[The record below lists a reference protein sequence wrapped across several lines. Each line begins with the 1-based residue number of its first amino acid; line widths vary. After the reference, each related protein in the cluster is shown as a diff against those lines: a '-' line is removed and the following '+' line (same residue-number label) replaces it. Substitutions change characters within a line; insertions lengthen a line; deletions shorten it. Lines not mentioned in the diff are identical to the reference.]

1 MSMSPIKTLKKLLE
15 TMSPKS
21 KQKKVQSM
29 RNKNKEKAHSAKRK
43 LIYSR
48 ETNKIKTD
56 KELKKVNNKLKKLK
70 I

>member
-1 MSMSPIKTLKKLLE
+1 
-15 TMSPKS
+15 
-21 KQKKVQSM
+21 M
-29 RNKNKEKAHSAKRK
+29 RNKNKEKASSAKRK

-48 ETNKIKTD
+48 ETNKIKTA

>member
-1 MSMSPIKTLKKLLE
+1 MSMSPIKNLKKLLE

-29 RNKNKEKAHSAKRK
+29 RNKNKEKASSAKRK

-48 ETNKIKTD
+48 ETNKIKTA
-56 KELKKVNNKLKKLK
+56 KELKKVNNKFKKLK

>member
-29 RNKNKEKAHSAKRK
+29 RNKNKEKASSAKRK

-48 ETNKIKTD
+48 ETNKIKTA

>member
-1 MSMSPIKTLKKLLE
+1 MSPIKTLKKLLE

-29 RNKNKEKAHSAKRK
+29 RNKNKEKASSAKRK

-48 ETNKIKTD
+48 ETNKIKTA